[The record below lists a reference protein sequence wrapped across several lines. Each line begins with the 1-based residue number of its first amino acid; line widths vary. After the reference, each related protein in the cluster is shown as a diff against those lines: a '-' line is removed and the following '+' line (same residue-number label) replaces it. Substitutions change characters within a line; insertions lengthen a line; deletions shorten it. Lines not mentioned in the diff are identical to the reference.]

1 MRRREEVQLLLAFR
15 SSPKSSH
22 AFGWCQLCSKFFVTL
37 LCSKL
42 WFITKNFFFNYVHF
56 CLFGFTALDGNI
68 DTFLALRVSTPSVVD
83 SSITRVV
90 GLEAGRGKGGVG
102 CS

>member
-1 MRRREEVQLLLAFR
+1 MVPPMQQMFCNFTVL
-15 SSPKSSH
+15 KIVVYH
-22 AFGWCQLCSKFFVTL
+22 K
-37 LCSKL
+37 
-42 WFITKNFFFNYVHF
+42 KNFFFNYVHF
-56 CLFGFTALDGNI
+56 CLFGFTALDRNI